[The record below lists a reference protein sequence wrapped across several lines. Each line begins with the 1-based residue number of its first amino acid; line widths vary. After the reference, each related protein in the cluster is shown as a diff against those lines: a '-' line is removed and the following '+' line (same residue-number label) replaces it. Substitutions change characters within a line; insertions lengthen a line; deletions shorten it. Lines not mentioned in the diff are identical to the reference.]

1 MKSTRYLVIR
11 LNDLTKPGDLQM
23 WHCLHRLKDF
33 KRLKKKT
40 SDNLDTEYVVHH
52 GSRLPYRFSVN
63 TFPIYKFNGTTL
75 KRTKNYATILG
86 EE

>member
-11 LNDLTKPGDLQM
+11 LNDLTRPGGYQIWD
-23 WHCLHRLKDF
+23 CLHRLKDF
-33 KRLKKKT
+33 KRRKKKT

-52 GSRLPYRFSVN
+52 GSTLPHLFSVN

-75 KRTKNYATILG
+75 KRTKNFATILG